1 MENDQLMG
9 KSTISMA
16 ISNSYVSFPE
26 GIPKYTLIFGSYM
39 SESYEGGHWW
49 LTLRFFFVP
58 DSWSRGGGRCG
69 SIAPN
74 IDLGSDGD
82 DQEATV
88 TLWSTQKKTWK
99 NQPFDWTMNY
109 FYGHVPARKL

>member
-39 SESYEGGHWW
+39 SESYEGGH
-49 LTLRFFFVP
+49 
-58 DSWSRGGGRCG
+58 
-69 SIAPN
+69 
-74 IDLGSDGD
+74 
-82 DQEATV
+82 
-88 TLWSTQKKTWK
+88 
-99 NQPFDWTMNY
+99 
-109 FYGHVPARKL
+109 